1 MQNIKNKIINP
12 NQIKQADLI
21 VGIPSYNE
29 ADNIANVVKQI
40 DRGLVKNFNKYKAV
54 IINVDNNSPDGTR
67 EVFLNVKTKTPKIYI
82 STPLGVVGKGNN
94 FCNLF
99 NQILKLDATAV
110 AVIDADIKN
119 ITGDWVKWL
128 LKPILSGYDYSTPLY
143 SRSEYD
149 GSITNNICYPL
160 IYGLLGYDI
169 RQPIGGDF
177 SFSPRLAKYWL
188 KRKWHKTTKQYGIDI
203 FMTMNAILGGFKI
216 AQVGLGAKIHK
227 PSAPKLG
234 QMFSQVVTTLFQNIC
249 DNKEKWMNVDKQ
261 TKIPFF
267 GKKEFDQPQTL
278 SIDYKG
284 MKKTS
289 IFDFKSNENVLKD
302 FLSKDIFI
310 EIKDMYDS
318 GNIVIND
325 YLWHKIVYDAIY
337 AYDKADSDSI
347 LIEALR
353 SLYFGRFI
361 SFFIK
366 TLDHS
371 SEICEKK
378 IINQASIFW
387 NDRDYFIEK
396 YK

>member
-203 FMTMNAILGGFKI
+203 FMTMNAILGGF
-216 AQVGLGAKIHK
+216 
-227 PSAPKLG
+227 
-234 QMFSQVVTTLFQNIC
+234 
-249 DNKEKWMNVDKQ
+249 
-261 TKIPFF
+261 
-267 GKKEFDQPQTL
+267 
-278 SIDYKG
+278 
-284 MKKTS
+284 
-289 IFDFKSNENVLKD
+289 
-302 FLSKDIFI
+302 
-310 EIKDMYDS
+310 
-318 GNIVIND
+318 
-325 YLWHKIVYDAIY
+325 
-337 AYDKADSDSI
+337 
-347 LIEALR
+347 
-353 SLYFGRFI
+353 
-361 SFFIK
+361 
-366 TLDHS
+366 
-371 SEICEKK
+371 
-378 IINQASIFW
+378 
-387 NDRDYFIEK
+387 
-396 YK
+396 